1 MAQTPPPLGP
11 SLVPPRP
18 DREDPASRPLFAA
31 FVLATV
37 VAVVL
42 GVLAIVALLRAPS
55 SAGGLDAAA
64 PSSVSSTAAPS
75 TSTITPSP
83 SISPS
88 VRPKVDGA
96 FRFLERVGGSPVR
109 WNPCDPITYA
119 INTAGASSDVRPDLR
134 QALSRV
140 TRATGIEFRS
150 VGTTRETFIRAY
162 QRMRF
167 EGVIGKAAL
176 VVIWVDHADY
186 QAILR
191 RLSDPRP
198 SLAFAKTM
206 KGVYADQDQYFGGLI
221 VMDADATARYGFGDF
236 YAHGAVLLHELG
248 HIMGLDHVRD
258 PDQLMYSGRYPN
270 FGLHAYGPGDLEGL
284 RRLGMDAGCLD

>member
-11 SLVPPRP
+11 PLVPPRP

-42 GVLAIVALLRAPS
+42 GVLATVALLRAPS
-55 SAGGLDAAA
+55 SAEGLDAAA

-75 TSTITPSP
+75 TPTVTPSP
-83 SISPS
+83 SASPS

-119 INTAGASSDVRPDLR
+119 VNTAGASSDVRPDLH
-134 QALSRV
+134 QALARV

-167 EGVIGKAAL
+167 EGVIRKAAL

-206 KGVYADQDQYFGGLI
+206 AGVFTDQDQYFGGLI
-221 VMDADATARYGFGDF
+221 VMDADATARHGFGDF
-236 YAHGAVLLHELG
+236 YSHGTVLLHELG

-258 PDQLMYSGRYPN
+258 PDQLMYSGRFPN
-270 FGLHAYGPGDLEGL
+270 FGLNHYGPGDLEGL

>member
-1 MAQTPPPLGP
+1 MAQTPPPLDP

-18 DREDPASRPLFAA
+18 DREEPPSRPLVVA
-31 FVLATV
+31 FVLATL
-37 VAVVL
+37 VAVLL
-42 GVLAIVALLRAPS
+42 GGLAIVSLLRAPS
-55 SAGGLDAAA
+55 SARDLGAAA
-64 PSSVSSTAAPS
+64 PSTASPPTPTITLSPS
-75 TSTITPSP
+75 TT
-83 SISPS
+83 PS

-96 FRFLERVGGSPVR
+96 FRFLDRVGGSPVR
-109 WNPCDPITYA
+109 WDPCDPITYA

-134 QALSRV
+134 EAVARV
-140 TRATGIEFRS
+140 SRATGIEFRS

-162 QRMRF
+162 QRMRYD
-167 EGVIGKAAL
+167 GVIRKAEL

-206 KGVYADQDQYFGGLI
+206 RGLYADQDQYFGGLI
-221 VMDADATARYGFGDF
+221 VMDADATSSLGFGDF

-258 PDQLMYSGRYPN
+258 PDQLMYSGRYPS
-270 FGLHAYGPGDLEGL
+270 FGLNHFGLGDLEGL
-284 RRLGMDAGCLD
+284 RRLGIDAGCLD